1 MQIERVNARRER
13 GKEKKNF
20 IPIRKCD
27 INSIDYYSCFVKD
40 FSFSLSVSLPT
51 DSNSEFFFL
60 LHLSWWLEYTHT
72 HFVVFNAVFVIGLLD
87 SSALKMKVL
96 QSMIYKTVNAFHMKV
111 KVNAKNESEREE
123 RDGVA
128 FGKNR

>member
-1 MQIERVNARRER
+1 MVVRI
-13 GKEKKNF
+13 
-20 IPIRKCD
+20 
-27 INSIDYYSCFVKD
+27 
-40 FSFSLSVSLPT
+40 
-51 DSNSEFFFL
+51 
-60 LHLSWWLEYTHT
+60 YTHT